1 MRTSWHGLW
10 GCAQGPASRL
20 APPARMLA
28 GLLLFAACMS
38 APATDLAGLACIAAG
53 TCAWLLFC
61 RTPLGTVGKAA
72 LLGLSFL
79 LPAFLLT
86 PLIRN
91 AAPGASGSWQ
101 RSLEVPWSLLV
112 RGLSG
117 MLVTLGA
124 VTSLT
129 TSDLREGLVRLP
141 IPRHVSAI
149 LLQIIH
155 QTGTLI
161 DETRQVASAMAIRG
175 ASGSGRTAW
184 RVLASLPQVWIPRVV
199 VRAEEVA
206 AAMEV
211 RGYGQDTIPSFH
223 QNRLRVRDVIVLL
236 LAAGLLGGAV
246 TLRWRAGR

>member
-1 MRTSWHGLW
+1 
-10 GCAQGPASRL
+10 
-20 APPARMLA
+20 
-28 GLLLFAACMS
+28 MS
-38 APATDLAGLACIAAG
+38 APVTGLAGLACIVGG
-53 TCAWLLFC
+53 TTAWILLC
-61 RTPLGTVGKAA
+61 RTPPATIGKAT

-86 PLIRN
+86 PFIGN
-91 AAPGASGSWQ
+91 TPAGAVSGWQ
-101 RSLEVPWSLLV
+101 RSVAVPWSMFA

-117 MLVTLGA
+117 MLVTLGT
-124 VTSLT
+124 VTSLSA
-129 TSDLREGLVRLP
+129 SDLREGLLRLP

-155 QTGTLI
+155 QAGTLV
-161 DETRQVASAMAIRG
+161 DETRQVSSAMAVRG
-175 ASGSGRTAW
+175 ASGAGRTAW

-223 QNRLRVRDVIVLL
+223 GSRFRGRDLTVLV
-236 LAAGLLGGAV
+236 LAAGLLGGTIA
-246 TLRWRAGR
+246 LRWGWRR